1 MKLITSTA
9 IALVAAVSAAPA
21 VAQYGSM
28 APAPAPR
35 IDVPRQEPQE
45 QAAPAAAAN
54 SVKPSKG
61 ALKALI
67 ALQDSVNKGDYASV
81 PAKVA
86 AANAVATTKEDRY
99 LIGQMQL
106 KAALAAKDN
115 AATAAAV
122 DAVVASGFNNP
133 TANSKLYEG
142 VGSMFYNA
150 KDYAK
155 AAAAFQKAAAAN
167 PGNSDAAAM
176 LGESLI
182 AQDQKPQA
190 VAAFQRAI
198 QASIA
203 AGQKPDEKL
212 MKRAVGVAYESQS
225 PAAVD
230 LARQWVAAYPS
241 SGSWSD
247 AIAIYRN
254 LNHPDVESTIDLLR
268 LMQATGSLT
277 SGGQYAQFSR
287 ALAEQGNFNEAQ
299 SVLDTGIAA
308 KLINPT
314 APEYSDLVKGLKAK
328 PKATAADLAE
338 ATKTAQSGMALLR
351 IGDRYYAMGDYAKAV
366 ELYRSSMGKAGVD
379 KDIANLHVGMA
390 LARSGDKAGA
400 TTALTAV
407 TGPMAD
413 VAKYWLAYVNQK
425 A

>member
-1 MKLITSTA
+1 MKLTASTA

-21 VAQYGSM
+21 AAQYGGT
-28 APAPAPR
+28 APAQQPR
-35 IDVPRQEPQE
+35 MEPQPQQQQKE
-45 QAAPAAAAN
+45 SAPASAAN

-86 AANAVATTKEDRY
+86 AAQAVATTKEDRY

-122 DAVVASGFNNP
+122 DAVVASGFTDA
-133 TANSKLYEG
+133 TANGKLYEG

-167 PGNSDAAAM
+167 PANADASAM

-182 AQDQKPQA
+182 AQNQKPQA
-190 VAAFQRAI
+190 VAAFQRSI

-203 AGQKPDEKL
+203 AGQKPDEKVL
-212 MKRAVGVAYESQS
+212 KRAVGVAYESQL
-225 PAAVD
+225 PVATD

-241 SGSWSD
+241 ASSWSD

-254 LNHPDVESTIDLLR
+254 LNHPDTEATIDLLR
-268 LMQATGSLT
+268 LMQATGALT

-299 SVLDTGIAA
+299 SVLDAGIAA
-308 KLINPT
+308 KAINPS
-314 APEYSDLVKGLKAK
+314 AAEYSDLVLGLKKK
-328 PKATAADLAE
+328 PKATAADLE
-338 ATKTAQSGMALLR
+338 AAAKTAQSGMALLR
-351 IGDRYYAMGDYAKAV
+351 IGDRYYAMGNYAKAV
-366 ELYRSSMGKAGVD
+366 ELYRSSMSKPGVD
-379 KDIANLHVGMA
+379 AGLANLHIGMA

-400 TTALTAV
+400 TAALNAV
-407 TGPMAD
+407 TGPMSD
-413 VAKYWLAYVNQK
+413 IAKYWLAYVNQK